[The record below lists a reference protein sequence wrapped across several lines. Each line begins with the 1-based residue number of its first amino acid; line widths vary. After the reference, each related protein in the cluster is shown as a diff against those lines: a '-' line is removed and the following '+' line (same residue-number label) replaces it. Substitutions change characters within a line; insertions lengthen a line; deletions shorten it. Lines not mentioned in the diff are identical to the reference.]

1 VSLSVKFKAYLLKF
15 FTRKKEK
22 ANELKNIENVLFL
35 RYDRIG
41 DMIISTPV
49 FRELKLHFPKIKI
62 TILASKSNHSVL
74 KNNPYIDEV
83 CINKKNNLLGDL
95 MKLLMLR
102 KKNFDVCI
110 EFDHSVVPHAIIR
123 LKIIKPKII
132 ISVFKDG
139 RYGVEGTELELYD
152 FYTKNKKNIHSRD
165 IWLETLTP
173 FGVKPKSKKY
183 DLFVSKSEMKIA
195 KNFTNKIDKNFL
207 IGINLKGAVKGKKIN
222 FSDLKKICEGIYLYD
237 STIKIIIL
245 SDPSDYESLTN
256 TVTKLNY
263 EYVIKSYKTNTILDV
278 AALISQLDLI
288 ITPDTS
294 IAHVASTF
302 DRPVITIHEK
312 NFESYKF
319 FSPKSKLSRTIFSGT
334 KNSLEGFS
342 VDSLLHYC
350 FELMEIIKS
359 K

>member
-1 VSLSVKFKAYLLKF
+1 
-15 FTRKKEK
+15 
-22 ANELKNIENVLFL
+22 
-35 RYDRIG
+35 
-41 DMIISTPV
+41 
-49 FRELKLHFPKIKI
+49 
-62 TILASKSNHSVL
+62 
-74 KNNPYIDEV
+74 
-83 CINKKNNLLGDL
+83 

-263 EYVIKSYKTNTILDV
+263 EYVIKSYKTNTIVDV